1 MGKSSGLRNASAE
14 GGHGLVGDIQR
25 IIVLAL
31 RRSLASQMF
40 ELRNRVR
47 YAICGIY
54 YLRKAH
60 NDSSAS
66 EEVLNIALET
76 STRALGA
83 SYAHGKTL
91 QPTTRGLKGSLA
103 ALPTDRQ

>member
-1 MGKSSGLRNASAE
+1 
-14 GGHGLVGDIQR
+14 
-25 IIVLAL
+25 
-31 RRSLASQMF
+31 MF

-60 NDSSAS
+60 NESSAS

-91 QPTTRGLKGSLA
+91 QPTTRGLKGSLRLYPQIGSEDSVPNTSA
-103 ALPTDRQ
+103 VGTVVTFQLICATVEHLCDFINSPF